1 MLRLA
6 VLLPL
11 FLLPACATIIKG
23 STQEVALTSEP
34 PGAICSVERTGAQIA
49 AVTSTPASV
58 VLKRNSADLTVK
70 CAKPGFDPRAATV
83 HASFNGVTFGNL
95 LLGGLIGIIVDAS
108 TGANFSYPE
117 QVNVAMPPVVTLAPA
132 PAPAPAPY
140 VPGGP
145 IRLQP
150 AQPGA

>member
-1 MLRLA
+1 MFRFA

-11 FLLPACATIIKG
+11 LFLPACATIIKG
-23 STQEVALTSEP
+23 STQEMALTSEP

-58 VLKRNSADLTVK
+58 VLKRNSADLVVK
-70 CAKPGFDPRAATV
+70 CAKPGFDPRTATV
-83 HASFNGVTFGNL
+83 QASFNGVTFGNL
-95 LLGGLIGIIVDAS
+95 LLGGLIGVVVDAS

-117 QVNVAMPPVVTLAPA
+117 QVNITLPPSAVVAPPA
-132 PAPAPAPY
+132 APAPY